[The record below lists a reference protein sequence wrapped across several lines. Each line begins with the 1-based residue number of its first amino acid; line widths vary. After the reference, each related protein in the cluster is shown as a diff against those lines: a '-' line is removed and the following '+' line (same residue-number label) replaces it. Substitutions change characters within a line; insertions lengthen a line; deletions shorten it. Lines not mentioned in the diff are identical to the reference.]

1 MTTVQRVLFALC
13 VCSLASPVLAQA
25 GSTLAQMVHKGQAVE
40 VIDDEGRETRG
51 TIGVV
56 SGSALQIVGES
67 TTIDVPFDRITQI
80 ARPADTLA
88 NGAWIGLA
96 AGVAFGVL
104 GAAADNSRC
113 DSYCFDGPG
122 YVIGS
127 GLIFGGIGAGIG
139 VGVDALVRHKRIIYR
154 RGEGTQ
160 TRLAPVV
167 GRGVKGAVLSVS
179 W

>member
-1 MTTVQRVLFALC
+1 M
-13 VCSLASPVLAQA
+13 
-25 GSTLAQMVHKGQAVE
+25 
-40 VIDDEGRETRG
+40 
-51 TIGVV
+51 
-56 SGSALQIVGES
+56 
-67 TTIDVPFDRITQI
+67 
-80 ARPADTLA
+80 
-88 NGAWIGLA
+88 
-96 AGVAFGVL
+96 L